1 MVQNGN
7 NDLKRLLVVV
17 PAYEEC
23 KVIASTI
30 HKLLSIPEIGGWSHT
45 ILVVDDGSTDRTAQ
59 VADSCGVNVI
69 RHPFNCGVGIA
80 LRSGF
85 MWGALNNFDA
95 VIQIDAD
102 GQHPSEEIEAL
113 LIALSESNADI
124 VIGSRFLEGDWDTT
138 WLRRATMAGLAKLV
152 SWGTDSKI
160 TDATSGFRVSG
171 PSAIN
176 LFASNYP
183 GEYLGDTVESL
194 VLAHK
199 NGLRIVEVPAKL
211 KERQG
216 GKASHLR
223 IRSSLH
229 VLRVFV
235 MVFLRLSK
243 PKASSSDEG
252 AK

>member
-1 MVQNGN
+1 MSSHNPYVT
-7 NDLKRLLVVV
+7 KLLIVM
-17 PAYEEC
+17 PAYDEAN
-23 KVIASTI
+23 VIKSTI
-30 HKLLSIPEIGGWSHT
+30 ENITSLEFSRDVEPV
-45 ILVVDDGSTDRTAQ
+45 ILVVDDGSDDATAEI
-59 VADSCGVNVI
+59 ARSCGVRVI

-85 MWGALNNFDA
+85 MWGFLNNFDA

-113 LIALSESNADI
+113 LEALHDSDADI
-124 VIGSRFLEGDWDTT
+124 VIGSRFLKGDWDTT
-138 WLRRATMAGLAKLV
+138 KLRRATMSVLAKLV

-160 TDATSGFRVSG
+160 TDSTSGFRVSG
-171 PSAIN
+171 PRAIK
-176 LFASNYP
+176 LFANHYP

-199 NGLRIVEVPAKL
+199 NGLRVVEVPASL

-216 GKASHLR
+216 GQASHLR

-243 PKASSSDEG
+243 PKSSSSKVG

>member
-1 MVQNGN
+1 MIHNGN
-7 NDLKRLLVVV
+7 NDLNRLLVVV
-17 PAYEEC
+17 PAYDEC
-23 KVIASTI
+23 GVISATI
-30 HKLLSIPEIGGWSHT
+30 RKLLEIPEIEGWIYT
-45 ILVVDDGSTDRTAQ
+45 VLVVDDGSTDNTSEIAR
-59 VADSCGVNVI
+59 SCGVDVI

-85 MWGALNNFDA
+85 MWGSLHHFDA

-113 LIALSESNADI
+113 LNTLRDSEADI
-124 VIGSRFLEGDWDTT
+124 VIGSRFLKGDWDTT
-138 WLRRATMAGLAKLV
+138 RVRRITMAGLAKLV

-171 PSAIN
+171 PRAIK
-176 LFASNYP
+176 LFANSYP

-199 NGLRIVEVPAKL
+199 NGLRIVEVPASL

-216 GKASHLR
+216 GQASHLR

-229 VLRVFV
+229 VMRVFV

-243 PKASSSDEG
+243 PKSSKSNVG
-252 AK
+252 AL